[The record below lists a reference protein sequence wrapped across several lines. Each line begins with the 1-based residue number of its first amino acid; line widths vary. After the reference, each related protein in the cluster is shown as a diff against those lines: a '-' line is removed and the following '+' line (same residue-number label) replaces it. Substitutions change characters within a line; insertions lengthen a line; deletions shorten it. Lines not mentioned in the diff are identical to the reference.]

1 MTPPLGQ
8 RRPGGRSVAIAVVL
22 SLVIPGLGHVYTG
35 RLVRALIW
43 FAGALVIG
51 GILNSQS
58 ATSTVSLVVLAILGI
73 AAAIDAWMMIKVFP
87 PDAARGA

>member
-1 MTPPLGQ
+1 MRAPP
-8 RRPGGRSVAIAVVL
+8 RRPGGRSVAIAIVL

-35 RLVRALIW
+35 RLGRALIW

-51 GILNSQS
+51 VILDSQA
-58 ATSTVSLVVLAILGI
+58 ATSKTSLVVLTILGV
-73 AAAIDAWMMIKVFP
+73 AAALDAWMIMKVFP

>member
-1 MTPPLGQ
+1 MTPPR

-35 RLVRALIW
+35 RVVRALIW

-51 GILNSQS
+51 VILDSQS
-58 ATSTVSLVVLAILGI
+58 ATSTTSLVVLAILGV
-73 AAAIDAWMMIKVFP
+73 AAAMDAWMMIKVFP

>member
-1 MTPPLGQ
+1 MPPP

-35 RLVRALIW
+35 RVVRALIW

-51 GILNSQS
+51 VILDSQS
-58 ATSTVSLVVLAILGI
+58 ATSTTSLVVLAILGI
-73 AAAIDAWMMIKVFP
+73 AAAMDAWMMIRVFP

>member
-1 MTPPLGQ
+1 MPPP

-35 RLVRALIW
+35 HVVRALIW

-51 GILNSQS
+51 VILDSQS
-58 ATSTVSLVVLAILGI
+58 ATSTTSLVVLAILGI
-73 AAAIDAWMMIKVFP
+73 AAAMDAWMMIKVFP